1 MRLDWLRDMDLAFRG
16 GFTLVRPYG
25 GEEGAGYGEGRRAGD
40 RPRLAGSIRW
50 VNHPRRR
57 SDGTMLPD
65 VHGVI
70 TTDEGGS
77 VLFAFA
83 GRTGFVGDT
92 GVQLLS
98 VTN

>member
-1 MRLDWLRDMDLAFRG
+1 
-16 GFTLVRPYG
+16 
-25 GEEGAGYGEGRRAGD
+25 
-40 RPRLAGSIRW
+40 
-50 VNHPRRR
+50 
-57 SDGTMLPD
+57 MLPD

-98 VTN
+98 VTFESDSAEHSWLNSAMGVLEGVIDADTLVMRAKVYTLVNELTAAS

>member
-1 MRLDWLRDMDLAFRG
+1 
-16 GFTLVRPYG
+16 
-25 GEEGAGYGEGRRAGD
+25 
-40 RPRLAGSIRW
+40 
-50 VNHPRRR
+50 
-57 SDGTMLPD
+57 MLPG
-65 VHGVI
+65 VHDAI